1 MTEIEHELE
10 AQIDGLKIAVRVLFN
25 ALPLDRKLYAE
36 RFAELEEVARRD
48 NMMSGTIQILREFRE
63 MFEKP

>member
-10 AQIDGLKIAVRVLFN
+10 AQIDGLKMAVRVLFN
-25 ALPLDRKLYAE
+25 ALPLDRGQYAE
-36 RFAELEEVARRD
+36 RFSELEEVARRD